1 MNLGTYIVV
10 LFVFFY
16 IKYFLDICD
25 VRNRK
30 GTISKNERLEVLRRI
45 PVKSREE
52 QEEFI
57 TLRYPKKVKTP
68 WTIKRIFSN
77 IIMLIFYAG
86 IIVILM
92 QLFDYFHV
100 QVKLW
105 VAIVILFIGPVVIN
119 FVLKK
124 LGLQKSDITVF
135 FR

>member
-1 MNLGTYIVV
+1 MNIGTYIVV

-16 IKYFLDICD
+16 IKYFLDLAD

-30 GTISKNERLEVLRRI
+30 GTIFKNERLEVLRRI

-57 TLRYPKKVKTP
+57 GLRYPKKVKVP
-68 WTIKRIFSN
+68 WTIKRIVTN

-92 QLFDYFHV
+92 QLFDYFHIT
-100 QVKLW
+100 VKLW
-105 VAIVILFIGPVVIN
+105 VAITILFIGPIIIN
-119 FVLKK
+119 FCLKS
-124 LGLQKSDITVF
+124 LGLEKSDITVF

>member
-1 MNLGTYIVV
+1 MNIGTYIVV

-16 IKYFLDICD
+16 IKYFLDLAD

-57 TLRYPKKVKTP
+57 TLRYPKKVKVP
-68 WTIKRIFSN
+68 WTIKRITTN

-92 QLFDYFHV
+92 QLFDYFHIT
-100 QVKLW
+100 VKLW
-105 VAIVILFIGPVVIN
+105 VAITIIFIGPIVIN
-119 FVLKK
+119 FLLKSV
-124 LGLQKSDITVF
+124 GLEKSDITVF